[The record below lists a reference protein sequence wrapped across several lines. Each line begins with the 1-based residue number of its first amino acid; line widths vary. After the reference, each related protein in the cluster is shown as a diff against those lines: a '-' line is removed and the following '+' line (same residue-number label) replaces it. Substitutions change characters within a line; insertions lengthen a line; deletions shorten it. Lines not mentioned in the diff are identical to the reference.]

1 MPREPLPAGRPA
13 LLIPGIAGALIA
25 AAVGGAVWFALIAVT
40 GFELGLIAWAVGA
53 TTGWAAR
60 TLAHGVSARLG
71 WLAAICALAAL
82 VLASI
87 LNAWRLSG
95 AAPLGTL
102 LAQAFGGATAL
113 WLLLAAAS
121 AGRMASR

>member
-25 AAVGGAVWFALIAVT
+25 AAVGGSVWFALIAVT